1 MYFYIFITNGSCT
14 PNPGCR
20 KALSLRE
27 GTPLGLILNTA
38 RNSFCPPACRAR
50 YSTWSR
56 NFIPI
61 PEFCAHGPS
70 IMKPR
75 YGSPIFGNPKDN
87 SASPD
92 RRSSKKSPRRNDRF
106 GSQFGWLLHIA
117 CSKGHS
123 CKAAGFHAASCVL
136 RVFPA
141 THGFDFHE
149 FVKTEQSTF
158 PAITRL
164 LVATK
169 RCTCRSLRCWFRPCL
184 NAIGAQLVGAA
195 PGHYIGGS
203 WSVHTGCHW
212 QSLWPLL
219 PYQKA

>member
-1 MYFYIFITNGSCT
+1 MYLYIFITNGSCT

-75 YGSPIFGNPKDN
+75 YGSPIFGNLKDN

-106 GSQFGWLLHIA
+106 GSQFGGVSMKKTYGLFWPWFLPLG
-117 CSKGHS
+117 K
-123 CKAAGFHAASCVL
+123 
-136 RVFPA
+136 FP
-141 THGFDFHE
+141 
-149 FVKTEQSTF
+149 
-158 PAITRL
+158 IIWRL
-164 LVATK
+164 IVE
-169 RCTCRSLRCWFRPCL
+169 P
-184 NAIGAQLVGAA
+184 
-195 PGHYIGGS
+195 
-203 WSVHTGCHW
+203 
-212 QSLWPLL
+212 
-219 PYQKA
+219 